1 MAMKKQNPA
10 VAKRIA
16 DRKAFVKDKVASKG
30 ITAKQARQRYFVQ
43 TRMAEM
49 KAAGKTVTPEMRKQL
64 QQKFQSGDVSRKG
77 FAAPKK
83 KTGKTGVTKSASGY
97 SYTNQSG
104 KVDKRILTPDTKN
117 KPAYSRAQII
127 RNSDKAI
134 KSGSTGYTRADSSNS
149 KSQYGPFN
157 PKPSVSGFPK
167 GSSKSK
173 PKDTRSAGQRI
184 GEAAKKNKVV
194 SPNTRKPAKPS
205 SSPKMR
211 LY

>member
-10 VAKRIA
+10 VAKRVA

-30 ITAKQARQRYFVQ
+30 ITAKQGRQRFFVQ
-43 TRMAEM
+43 TRIAEM

-83 KTGKTGVTKSASGY
+83 KTSGSSSSTPMMPSPSKS
-97 SYTNQSG
+97 
-104 KVDKRILTPDTKN
+104 
-117 KPAYSRAQII
+117 
-127 RNSDKAI
+127 
-134 KSGSTGYTRADSSNS
+134 KSGGDQPVRMGRAGKQTSYANTSSKEPRMSGTG
-149 KSQYGPFN
+149 KYGPMN

>member
-10 VAKRIA
+10 VAKRVA

-30 ITAKQARQRYFVQ
+30 ITAKQARQRFFVQ

-83 KTGKTGVTKSASGY
+83 KGSGSSSVTPMTPSPSKSKSGGDQPVRMGRAGKQTSYANTSSKEPRMSGTGK
-97 SYTNQSG
+97 
-104 KVDKRILTPDTKN
+104 
-117 KPAYSRAQII
+117 
-127 RNSDKAI
+127 
-134 KSGSTGYTRADSSNS
+134 
-149 KSQYGPFN
+149 YGPFN

-173 PKDTRSAGQRI
+173 PKDTRSAAQRI

>member
-10 VAKRIA
+10 VAKRVA

-30 ITAKQARQRYFVQ
+30 ITAKQGRQRFFVQ

-49 KAAGKTVTPEMRKQL
+49 KAAGKTVTPEIRKQL

-83 KTGKTGVTKSASGY
+83 KGSSSSSVTPM
-97 SYTNQSG
+97 
-104 KVDKRILTPDTKN
+104 TPSPS
-117 KPAYSRAQII
+117 KP
-127 RNSDKAI
+127 
-134 KSGSTGYTRADSSNS
+134 KSGGDQPVRMGRAGKQTSYANTSSKEPRMSGTS
-149 KSQYGPFN
+149 KYGPMN

-184 GEAAKKNKVV
+184 GEVAKKNKVV

>member
-83 KTGKTGVTKSASGY
+83 KGSGSSSVTPMTPPPSKSKSGGDQPVRMGRAGKQTSYANTSSKEPRMSGTGK
-97 SYTNQSG
+97 
-104 KVDKRILTPDTKN
+104 
-117 KPAYSRAQII
+117 
-127 RNSDKAI
+127 
-134 KSGSTGYTRADSSNS
+134 
-149 KSQYGPFN
+149 YGPFN

-173 PKDTRSAGQRI
+173 PKDTRSAAQRI
-184 GEAAKKNKVV
+184 GEAAKTQKIV

-205 SSPKMR
+205 ASKKMM

>member
-1 MAMKKQNPA
+1 MTPSP
-10 VAKRIA
+10 
-16 DRKAFVKDKVASKG
+16 SKSKSG
-30 ITAKQARQRYFVQ
+30 GDQPV
-43 TRMAEM
+43 RMGR
-49 KAAGKTVTPEMRKQL
+49 AGKQTSYANTSSKEPRM
-64 QQKFQSGDVSRKG
+64 SG
-77 FAAPKK
+77 
-83 KTGKTGVTKSASGY
+83 T
-97 SYTNQSG
+97 
-104 KVDKRILTPDTKN
+104 
-117 KPAYSRAQII
+117 
-127 RNSDKAI
+127 
-134 KSGSTGYTRADSSNS
+134 S
-149 KSQYGPFN
+149 KYGPFN

>member
-83 KTGKTGVTKSASGY
+83 KGSGSSSVTPMTPSPSKSKSGGDQPVRMGRVGKQTSYANTSSKEPRMSGTGK
-97 SYTNQSG
+97 
-104 KVDKRILTPDTKN
+104 
-117 KPAYSRAQII
+117 
-127 RNSDKAI
+127 
-134 KSGSTGYTRADSSNS
+134 
-149 KSQYGPFN
+149 YGPFN

>member
-1 MAMKKQNPA
+1 MAAKKQNPA

-64 QQKFQSGDVSRKG
+64 QQKFQSGNVARKG

-83 KTGKTGVTKSASGY
+83 KGSGSSSVTPMTPSPSKSKSGGDQPVRMGRVGKQTSYANTSSKEPRMSGTGK
-97 SYTNQSG
+97 
-104 KVDKRILTPDTKN
+104 
-117 KPAYSRAQII
+117 
-127 RNSDKAI
+127 
-134 KSGSTGYTRADSSNS
+134 
-149 KSQYGPFN
+149 YGPWN

-184 GEAAKKNKVV
+184 AEAGKVQKIV

-205 SSPKMR
+205 ASKKMM

>member
-83 KTGKTGVTKSASGY
+83 KGSGSSSVAPMTPSPSKS
-97 SYTNQSG
+97 
-104 KVDKRILTPDTKN
+104 
-117 KPAYSRAQII
+117 
-127 RNSDKAI
+127 
-134 KSGSTGYTRADSSNS
+134 KSGGDQPVRMGRAGKQTSYANTSSKEPRMSGTS
-149 KSQYGPFN
+149 KYGPFN

-173 PKDTRSAGQRI
+173 PKDTRSAAQRI
-184 GEAAKKNKVV
+184 GEAAKTQKIV

-205 SSPKMR
+205 ASKKMM